1 MSFFV
6 YCASKQAKYTVYLMD
21 TKQFFLLDK
30 NCLFFFFFFDEL
42 MAKNVI
48 NTRFYF
54 KKIFIYIDIWTQMC

>member
-1 MSFFV
+1 
-6 YCASKQAKYTVYLMD
+6 MD

-30 NCLFFFFFFDEL
+30 KRLFFFFFDGL

-54 KKIFIYIDIWTQMC
+54 KKFFIYIDIWT

>member
-1 MSFFV
+1 
-6 YCASKQAKYTVYLMD
+6 MD

-30 NCLFFFFFFDEL
+30 NCLFFFDGL

-54 KKIFIYIDIWTQMC
+54 KKFFIHIDIWT